1 MFRLREG
8 VELDRLL
15 YKVDQLSI
23 RKAII
28 HKKIDTHLAHGVAV
42 VGLVDMHFRTVTI
55 KTNCATCTGRSDSPD
70 SPVARQNRDSQRKR

>member
-42 VGLVDMHFRTVTI
+42 VGLVDTHFRTVTI